1 MEIIKKK
8 LMEHVDLKT
17 MQKRHRKKSQKW
29 NTRNLKVW
37 YGEKIKNSNK

>member
-17 MQKRHRKKSQKW
+17 MQKSEA
-29 NTRNLKVW
+29 NLQNEFISRFDSK
-37 YGEKIKNSNK
+37 E